1 MPDPDPRGEGVPGSE
16 ASPPGQ
22 SSPGATSPDAP
33 AAVRLRRDVASQARR
48 MDRARREGK
57 RTVWF
62 SLGMMG
68 MVGWSI
74 ALPTLIGVA
83 LGAWVDHAW
92 PSRISW
98 TLTLLLAGAGVG
110 CLNAWRWV
118 RQESERD

>member
-1 MPDPDPRGEGVPGSE
+1 VPDAAPPEGGSE
-16 ASPPGQ
+16 G
-22 SSPGATSPDAP
+22 
-33 AAVRLRRDVASQARR
+33 RLRRDVARQARR
-48 MDRARREGK
+48 MDRARRQGQ
-57 RTVWF
+57 RTIWF

-74 ALPTLIGVA
+74 ALPTVIGVA

-118 RQESERD
+118 RQESEHD